1 MSSDLVMRTKPRP
14 LRYSTSDDLNND
26 RVVLDQIP
34 TEMQVRVIHKMFPNA
49 LNESFIFSG
58 SNDGFVAQC
67 VLRMSKNSL
76 RTMPDQVLL
85 CFLVLSDARPPCPH
99 TYSRENGRRMAI
111 VHPCDAARAPSS

>member
-1 MSSDLVMRTKPRP
+1 MRMSTKLCHKPRP

-76 RTMPDQVLL
+76 RTMPDQVLTVF
-85 CFLVLSDARPPCPH
+85 FLFQMPQVTTVH
-99 TYSRENGRRMAI
+99 T
-111 VHPCDAARAPSS
+111 C

>member
-1 MSSDLVMRTKPRP
+1 M
-14 LRYSTSDDLNND
+14 
-26 RVVLDQIP
+26 VLDQIP

-99 TYSRENGRRMAI
+99 T
-111 VHPCDAARAPSS
+111 